1 MPDFTTYEDNCP
13 ARIKNMVKLIF
24 RILLVSFV
32 AGWIAVGCNPGT
44 PVPATATPI
53 PTLTP
58 APTFTPFLPPTMEPV
73 QDTGWEFVQPGLE
86 RRSIN
91 LYENNQQVEALYL
104 LRLDP
109 NQFRLEVAYQET
121 PQNLEDWQK
130 ETNALV
136 VVNGG
141 YFSIEDEKYIPNG
154 LIVVKGQTLGDS
166 YGPFAGMLAVSDY
179 GTELRWLEERPYNP
193 YEQLRAALQSFPVLV
208 KPGGVLGF
216 PVEHEDNLKA
226 RRTVIAQD
234 RNGRILFLVAP
245 RGSFTLHQLSVYLTE
260 SDLDLNIA
268 VNLDGG
274 PSTGIWLAQ
283 PREIIPSQTL
293 LPIVILVYPR

>member
-1 MPDFTTYEDNCP
+1 MKTSTFIS
-13 ARIKNMVKLIF
+13 RISVF
-24 RILLVSFV
+24 FLL
-32 AGWIAVGCNPGT
+32 AACIAVLCNSMYQAPV
-44 PVPATATPI
+44 VPAATSTATFI
-53 PTLTP
+53 PTP
-58 APTFTPFLPPTMEPV
+58 SFAPTVLPTLESIP
-73 QDTGWEFVQPGLE
+73 DTGWSLLQPGLE
-86 RRSIN
+86 RRSID
-91 LYENNQQVEALYL
+91 LYDEQNQQVEALYL

-109 NQFRLEVAYQET
+109 NRFRLDVAYHET

-141 YFSIEDEKYIPNG
+141 YFRTEDEKYIPNG
-154 LIVVKGQTLGDS
+154 LTVVNGVPLGSS

-179 GTELRWLEERPYNP
+179 GTELRWLADRPYNP

-216 PVEHEDNLKA
+216 PAEYEDNLKA
-226 RRTVIAQD
+226 RRTIIGQD
-234 RNGRILFLVAP
+234 RNGQILFLVAP

-260 SDLDLNIA
+260 SDLNLNIA
-268 VNLDGG
+268 LNLDGG
-274 PSTGIWLAQ
+274 PSSGIWLAQ

>member
-1 MPDFTTYEDNCP
+1 MTTS
-13 ARIKNMVKLIF
+13 RFIS
-24 RILLVSFV
+24 RILVILLFVSC
-32 AGWIAVGCNPGT
+32 IALGYGMARQAPIA
-44 PVPATATPI
+44 PTATP
-53 PTLTP
+53 TLTFTP
-58 APTFTPFLPPTMEPV
+58 LPTFTPAIVPTVETV
-73 QDTGWEFVQPGLE
+73 QDTGWQLLQPGLE

-91 LYENNQQVEALYL
+91 MYNDQAQQVEALYL

-109 NQFRLEVAYQET
+109 NHFRLEVAYHET

-141 YFSIEDEKYIPNG
+141 YFRIENEKYIPNG
-154 LIVVKGQTLGDS
+154 LTVINGETIGSSYDS
-166 YGPFAGMLAVSDY
+166 FAGMLTVSDY
-179 GTELRWLEERPYNP
+179 GTELRWLADRPYNP

-216 PVEHEDNLKA
+216 PQQYEDNLKA
-226 RRTVIAQD
+226 RRTVIGQD

-245 RGSFTLHQLSVYLTE
+245 RGYYTLHQLSVYLTE

-274 PSTGIWLAQ
+274 PSSGIWLAQ